1 MHETLPAMF
10 LVASQKEAAPVV
22 DRPPHLRSVLAGKV
36 SPASTLRLA
45 GVHSDEQR
53 PQIVVQPREREAR
66 HPRESLQQ
74 HAALRRQGALQREA
88 SATREVNVRDPAIG
102 IGAPLDESRRC
113 EALDEVAR
121 GGPGWKT
128 NRTKHSAGSLWSH
141 RFGVQCCVQTRL
153 SEVPAGGVTGK
164 ECRNACRS
172 IYANVLRARNL
183 ARGAFLASSGS
194 ALQAGAR
201 NAE

>member
-1 MHETLPAMF
+1 MF

-121 GGPGWKT
+121 GGPG
-128 NRTKHSAGSLWSH
+128 
-141 RFGVQCCVQTRL
+141 
-153 SEVPAGGVTGK
+153 
-164 ECRNACRS
+164 
-172 IYANVLRARNL
+172 
-183 ARGAFLASSGS
+183 
-194 ALQAGAR
+194 
-201 NAE
+201 

>member
-1 MHETLPAMF
+1 MF

-74 HAALRRQGALQREA
+74 HAALRRQGAL
-88 SATREVNVRDPAIG
+88 ATRGIRDA
-102 IGAPLDESRRC
+102 
-113 EALDEVAR
+113 
-121 GGPGWKT
+121 
-128 NRTKHSAGSLWSH
+128 
-141 RFGVQCCVQTRL
+141 
-153 SEVPAGGVTGK
+153 
-164 ECRNACRS
+164 
-172 IYANVLRARNL
+172 
-183 ARGAFLASSGS
+183 
-194 ALQAGAR
+194 
-201 NAE
+201 